1 MISSQLFNSH
11 SQRQYL
17 YAGYTAIQSHTAIR
31 NTPLITRDH
40 SFLQQIFFTFRG
52 PVCHILRFTVAN
64 FPHIVINLLQPPKPD
79 QICSNCRW

>member
-31 NTPLITRDH
+31 NTPLISRDH
-40 SFLQQIFFTFRG
+40 SFLQQIFFYIPRASLPYSAVHRG
-52 PVCHILRFTVAN
+52 KLSTY
-64 FPHIVINLLQPPKPD
+64 
-79 QICSNCRW
+79 SN